1 MSALGHPGFPDN
13 SAIPSGVWSKTTFYR
28 IGAILGPSRA
38 ARLLMDYV
46 GYLGKAEAEIEASRT
61 EAVAL
66 RRTLH
71 DLRSTSGM
79 LGFEALSDLCALILS
94 DVAER
99 PSSECIARLLDIT
112 HQSLEAARQ
121 HLSVASVL
129 DAAA

>member
-1 MSALGHPGFPDN
+1 MSALGHPNFPDN
-13 SAIPSGVWSKTTFYR
+13 SAIQSGVWAKTTFYR
-28 IGAILGPSRA
+28 IGAILGQSRA
-38 ARLLMDYV
+38 ARLLADYV
-46 GYLGKAEAEIEASRT
+46 GYLGKAEAEIEASRA
-61 EAVAL
+61 EAAAL

-99 PSSECIARLLDIT
+99 PSSECIAHLLDVT

-121 HLSVASVL
+121 YLNAASVL